1 MTSSRSEIGKT
12 LFDYGPGLTGAVAF
26 AGADVLTKV
35 ALGTGAD
42 VVTLATARSLL
53 GIALIALWIAVGPTP
68 IPLTT
73 DERRT
78 AYGMGVLY
86 AGIIFFIFKAIE
98 LLTVPMAILVYFTY
112 PMITGMVGA
121 AMGIE
126 KMSWRG
132 LLAAA
137 AAFGGLALM
146 IGASPSELSVPGLL
160 CIVVAIVCR
169 VAVLVIS
176 RMRLMK
182 ADARLSTWYSN
193 LATATLFGA
202 GSLVTL
208 HFAPPVVPIG
218 WLWILL
224 LGVTTTTGVAVLF
237 ISTTRIG
244 PFRTALTMNLEPL
257 LATLLSAIFLGEV
270 FAPVQAI
277 GAAVMIASLFAF
289 QLRR

>member
-1 MTSSRSEIGKT
+1 
-12 LFDYGPGLTGAVAF
+12 
-26 AGADVLTKV
+26 
-35 ALGTGAD
+35 
-42 VVTLATARSLL
+42 
-53 GIALIALWIAVGPTP
+53 
-68 IPLTT
+68 
-73 DERRT
+73 
-78 AYGMGVLY
+78 
-86 AGIIFFIFKAIE
+86 
-98 LLTVPMAILVYFTY
+98 
-112 PMITGMVGA
+112 
-121 AMGIE
+121 
-126 KMSWRG
+126 
-132 LLAAA
+132 
-137 AAFGGLALM
+137 M

-193 LATATLFGA
+193 IATATLFGV

-208 HFAPPVVPIG
+208 HFVPPVVPIG

-257 LATLLSAIFLGEV
+257 LATLLSALFLGEV
-270 FAPVQAI
+270 FAPVQAL
-277 GAAVMIASLFAF
+277 GAAVMIAALFAF

>member
-1 MTSSRSEIGKT
+1 MNSSPSAIGRR

-26 AGADVLTKV
+26 AGADVLTKL
-35 ALGTGAD
+35 ALATGAD

-53 GIALIALWIAVGPTP
+53 GIGLTALWIALGPTP
-68 IPLTT
+68 VPLSA

-78 AYGMGVLY
+78 AYAMGVLY

-98 LLTVPMAILVYFTY
+98 LLTVPMAILVYFSY
-112 PMITGMVGA
+112 PLITGMVGA
-121 AMGIE
+121 LMGIE
-126 KMSWRG
+126 KLSWRG

-146 IGASPSELSVPGLL
+146 IGASPSDLSVPGLL

-169 VAVLVIS
+169 VAVLIVS

-182 ADARLSTWYSN
+182 ADARLSTWYSS
-193 LATATLFGA
+193 LATAALFCT
-202 GSLVTL
+202 GSLATQ
-208 HFAPPVVPIG
+208 HFVPPVLAIG
-218 WLWILL
+218 WLWIVL
-224 LGVTTTTGVAVLF
+224 LGVTTTTGVAVIF

-257 LATLLSAIFLGEV
+257 LATLLSALFLGEV
-270 FAPVQAI
+270 FAPVQAV